1 MRVGCTR
8 RTFVAGIAAIA
19 AAPSIVMAAGPREK
33 LTVMV
38 GSEHALVYLPWDL
51 AKALGYFER
60 EGLDVELLYA
70 KGGSEAAQA
79 LVAGNVDYSGNAID
93 HAIAAAERGK
103 SLVMIADF
111 MSEPGVT
118 IVVRPQD
125 KGKFG
130 SFRDLK
136 GKTVGVTSPGSA
148 THVLGMWMAHRAG
161 LGRDDVNF
169 VGVGG
174 GATMPAALGAGQVDA
189 AIGNDPF
196 VTQLV
201 RAGRAAPFLELYRT
215 ADVRRAIGFSAYCF
229 TGALTRAD
237 VLQKNPERT
246 QRVVNALVR
255 AQHAIGSRTPE
266 ALANDLSDEFRGGTS
281 KEDFAAALRHSR
293 PAYTQ
298 HGEIA
303 LEGVK
308 AVMVTNGFFLGT
320 MPGVD
325 PAKLFDGRFVERA
338 IGTSAARRPS

>member
-1 MRVGCTR
+1 MLGPT
-8 RTFVAGIAAIA
+8 
-19 AAPSIVMAAGPREK
+19 IVSAAGPREK
-33 LTVMV
+33 LTIMV

-51 AKALGYFER
+51 AKAFGYFER

-70 KGGSEAAQA
+70 KGGAEAAQA
-79 LVAGNVDYSGNAID
+79 LVSGNVDYSGNAID
-93 HAIAAAERGK
+93 HAIAAFERGK

-111 MSEPGVT
+111 MAEPGVT
-118 IVVRPQD
+118 VIVRPQD
-125 KGKFG
+125 KGRFS

-161 LGRDDVNF
+161 LGRDEVNF
-169 VGVGG
+169 IGVGG
-174 GATMPAALGAGQVDA
+174 GSTMPAALGGGQVDA

-201 RAGRAAPFLELYRT
+201 RAGRAATFLELFKT
-215 ADVRRAIGFSAYCF
+215 DDVRRAIGFSAYCF

-237 VLQKNPERT
+237 VVQKYPERT

-255 AQHAIGSRTPE
+255 AQHTIATRTPE
-266 ALANDLSDEFRGGTS
+266 ALANDLSDEFRGGAS

-308 AVMVTNGFFLGT
+308 AVMVTNAYFREV
-320 MPGVD
+320 MSSAD
-325 PAKLFDGRFVERA
+325 PVKLFEGRFVARVLASPRA
-338 IGTSAARRPS
+338 G